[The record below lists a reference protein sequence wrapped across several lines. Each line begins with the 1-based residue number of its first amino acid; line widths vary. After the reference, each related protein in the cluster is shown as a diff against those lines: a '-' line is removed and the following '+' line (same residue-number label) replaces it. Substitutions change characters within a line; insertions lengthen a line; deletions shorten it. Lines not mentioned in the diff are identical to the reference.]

1 MADGSNVAWETC
13 AKGGCVGAR
22 LPSRGRC
29 LAHADAHNLSE
40 AFQRL
45 GEHGDLDARGV
56 AFTAEL
62 LRRVLDAAPH
72 DDEGHPVVTGARF
85 AGASF
90 KGGAGFAK
98 ATFQGDAG
106 FGGATFQ
113 GGAGFAGAT
122 FTGGAGF
129 AGAIF
134 KGGAGFAKATFQGDA
149 GFAGATFTG
158 GAGFAGATFTGRRRV
173 RRGHLH
179 GLRRVRQGDLHEL
192 RPVRQGDL
200 HQLRPVRLGD
210 VRGVDDPGLAEAESA
225 REPVE
230 QSRATKDD
238 GHDVKLDVVNEAGSE
253 ALTSDIGAAAERHDA
268 IARRHLRDR
277 DSPRDA
283 LDEHELDRAIDGAD
297 RRAMGH
303 HDVRDSV
310 GSVVPAIG
318 VFARAEGAAA
328 QQEGAGLLHELVDD
342 GLAGVRGVEVPVMEA
357 SV

>member
-85 AGASF
+85 AGAS
-90 KGGAGFAK
+90 
-98 ATFQGDAG
+98 
-106 FGGATFQ
+106 
-113 GGAGFAGAT
+113 
-122 FTGGAGF
+122 
-129 AGAIF
+129 F